1 MYLFFVR
8 HFNDID
14 HIAPVVWK
22 MKNDGF
28 AVGVYCMNPRYDIW
42 NDYRLCFLKDQGVA
56 VDYVHNA
63 FDRHRSQPLKIL
75 NRLVLWCYSVQRSLD
90 GRDRNASVARS
101 GLGARLAG
109 VTGSFVYKL
118 TRRLFYNT
126 RWARSILEQSGA
138 QAICFDYIRP
148 SLYVVDAFLNAAKA
162 MSLPALALPHGV
174 YLYTNEGAKPKAT
187 DARRLAKFN
196 RFDHIIVPNQLRKE
210 VLVGAGVAEEKMVV
224 LGCARYCSEWLEQN
238 NKIVPRVFDNS
249 SQDPQR
255 LKVVL
260 MASKPQARMHL
271 DRMADTLGMLADLDD
286 IEVMIKPH
294 TRAAGSI
301 QVFDDMDLPD
311 VSHVLTAE
319 LCEWADVL
327 LVVGSSVVTEGLMQ
341 GKAALYL
348 KYLHGNTTLFEELGA
363 CWIIH
368 DENELKN
375 ALLALQANREDVP
388 YKQKN
393 VDDFLSDVVYG
404 GGPPGDV
411 LGEYERFIVG
421 CTSN

>member
-1 MYLFFVR
+1 MYLFLVR

-14 HIAPVVWK
+14 HITPVVWR
-22 MKNDGF
+22 MKNDGLP
-28 AVGVYCMNPRYDIW
+28 VSVYCINPRYDIG
-42 NDYRLCFLKDQGVA
+42 NDYRLSFLKDQGVA
-56 VDYVHNA
+56 VDFLYNA
-63 FDRHRSQPLKIL
+63 FDRGRLLNIL
-75 NRLVLWCYSVQRSLD
+75 NRLVLACYRVQRSLETRH
-90 GRDRNASVARS
+90 GNTSKP
-101 GLGARLAG
+101 LAG
-109 VTGSFVYKL
+109 QGIKVAGVAGSLVFKI
-118 TRRLFYNT
+118 TRWLFYN
-126 RWARSILEQSGA
+126 RHWARSILEQTGA
-138 QAICFDYIRP
+138 QAVCFDYIRP
-148 SLYVVDAFLNAAKA
+148 SLYVVDAFLKAARE

-174 YLYTNEGAKPKAT
+174 YLYTNERAKPKAT
-187 DARRLAKFN
+187 DARRFAKFN

-210 VLVGAGVAEEKMVV
+210 VLVGSGVAEEKMVV
-224 LGCARYCSEWLEQN
+224 LGCARYSSEWLEQN
-238 NKIVPRVFDNS
+238 NKIIPREFDIS
-249 SQDPQR
+249 RQDPHK

-271 DRMADTLGMLADLDD
+271 DRMAATLEVLAELDD

-301 QVFDDMDLPD
+301 QIFDEMDLPD

-368 DENELKN
+368 DETELKN
-375 ALLALQANREDVP
+375 ALLKLQADRNGLP
-388 YKQKN
+388 YKQEN
-393 VDDFLSDVVYG
+393 VDEFLSDVVYG
-404 GGPPGDV
+404 GGPPKDV
-411 LGEYERFIVG
+411 LGEYKRFIVG
-421 CTSN
+421 CASN

>member
-14 HIAPVVWK
+14 HITPVVWK
-22 MKNDGF
+22 MKNDGLP
-28 AVGVYCMNPRYDIW
+28 VSVYCMNPRYDIG
-42 NDYRLCFLKDQGVA
+42 NDYRLSFLKDQGVA
-56 VDYVHNA
+56 VDYLHNA
-63 FDRHRSQPLKIL
+63 FDSGRFLNL
-75 NRLVLWCYSVQRSLD
+75 FNRLVLACYGVQRRLETRH
-90 GRDRNASVARS
+90 GNASNP
-101 GLGARLAG
+101 LAG
-109 VTGSFVYKL
+109 LWTKLAGGAGSLVYKL
-118 TRRLFYNT
+118 TRRLFYNSQ
-126 RWARSILEQSGA
+126 WARTILEETGA
-138 QAICFDYIRP
+138 QALCFDYVRP
-148 SLYVVDAFLNAAKA
+148 SLYVVDAFLKAAGE

-187 DARRLAKFN
+187 DARRFAKFN
-196 RFDHIIVPNQLRKE
+196 RFDHIIVPNQLRQE
-210 VLVGAGVAEEKMVV
+210 VLVGSGVAEEKMVV
-224 LGCARYCSEWLEQN
+224 LGCARYSSEWLEQN
-238 NKIVPRVFDNS
+238 NKIIPRVFDS
-249 SQDPQR
+249 EQQDPHK

-271 DRMADTLGMLADLDD
+271 DRMAATLGMLAELDD

-301 QVFDDMDLPD
+301 QIFDDMELPD

-368 DENELKN
+368 DETELKN
-375 ALLALQANREDVP
+375 ALLKLQADRDGLP
-388 YKQKN
+388 YQQES
-393 VDDFLSDVVYG
+393 VDEFLSDVVYG
-404 GGPPGDV
+404 GDPPKDV
-411 LGEYERFIVG
+411 LDEYKRFIVG
-421 CTSN
+421 CASH